1 MALALRDSIEQLTG
15 KKVTDQHIQKILAVA
30 SGMEIRQDDPMLL
43 LFLVLDHYTG
53 LFNETPEKINLA
65 VNNSVKAAERAAD
78 LVVNDASKKV
88 QTIVAGSLEP
98 LAEKAF
104 NEGAKKYIDWL
115 ESEAQSS
122 ARTKTMP
129 VAIAAAAG
137 VLLVGIGLGW
147 GGGTW
152 ARSDADATAIA
163 SAAVAQKTV
172 ASQLAQKDAEAAAT
186 IANLKV
192 EQAATIANL
201 SAASRWAGTAE
212 GQLAYKFF
220 TVGSGAVAAKC
231 QQAHWTIGESGKG
244 EKLCLPQHKTWSG
257 WEVGGSGWV
266 IP

>member
-15 KKVTDQHIQKILAVA
+15 QKVTDQHIQKILAVA

-43 LFLVLDHYTG
+43 LFLVLDHYNG
-53 LFNETPEKINLA
+53 LFKETPEKINLA

-98 LAEKAF
+98 LASAAFDKGVKQYMGQINGKA
-104 NEGAKKYIDWL
+104 A
-115 ESEAQSS
+115 S
-122 ARTKTMP
+122 AARSKTMP
-129 VAIAAAAG
+129 IAIAAVAAVFVVGMLSGLGLGIYGRSDADESLIAAAA
-137 VLLVGIGLGW
+137 V
-147 GGGTW
+147 
-152 ARSDADATAIA
+152 S
-163 SAAVAQKTV
+163 QQTV
-172 ASQLAQKDAEAAAT
+172 ASQLAKKDAEAAAA
-186 IANLKV
+186 IANLKT

-220 TVGSGAVAAKC
+220 TVGSGLIAAKC
-231 QQAHWTIGESGKG
+231 QDKHWTLGKTGIG
-244 EKLCLPQHKTWSG
+244 EKLCVPQHETWSG
-257 WEVGGSGWV
+257 WKDGGSGWV